1 MRRCHPSPYYSSSI
15 ITNFYHKVLHLLA
28 ACQKYDMASVQSSIR
43 AQVSRGAFPAPS
55 GADAF
60 SAYAIASAKGL
71 TPEMEYAAHLT
82 LAHPMTFEILG
93 EVLRE
98 FEGRALRDLAKFRKR
113 CRDKLKSCFE
123 SFLEACQSS
132 SNIWIS
138 CSGIDDSS
146 QSSPPRKRRSPGSSW
161 LIEFFR
167 KHLDELCDAFSKPL
181 FNPRNIRGEYLS
193 TLRAHVKSSGCVS
206 CAEVHTLKG
215 ETFCKELEDRLTQA
229 LNEVCML
236 LNSEATT
243 HPISRN

>member
-1 MRRCHPSPYYSSSI
+1 
-15 ITNFYHKVLHLLA
+15 
-28 ACQKYDMASVQSSIR
+28 MASVQSSIR
-43 AQVSRGAFPAPS
+43 AEVSHGAFPAPS

-82 LAHPMTFEILG
+82 LDHPMTFEVLG

-113 CRDKLKSCFE
+113 CRDKLVLCFE
-123 SFLEACQSS
+123 RFLEACQSS

-138 CSGIDDSS
+138 CSGIDDHSHSS
-146 QSSPPRKRRSPGSSW
+146 APRKRRSSASPW
-161 LIEFFR
+161 LIDLFR
-167 KHLDELCDAFSKPL
+167 KHLNELRDAFSKPL

-193 TLRAHVKSSGCVS
+193 TLQAHVVSSDCVS

-229 LNEVCML
+229 LKEVCTSFILPRM
-236 LNSEATT
+236 TFKT
-243 HPISRN
+243 YIT

>member
-1 MRRCHPSPYYSSSI
+1 M
-15 ITNFYHKVLHLLA
+15 V
-28 ACQKYDMASVQSSIR
+28 SVQSSIR
-43 AQVSRGAFPAPS
+43 AEISHGAFPAPS

-82 LAHPMTFEILG
+82 LDHPMTFEILG

-113 CRDKLKSCFE
+113 CRDKLVSCFE

-132 SNIWIS
+132 SNIWIL
-138 CSGIDDSS
+138 CCGIDGHSHP
-146 QSSPPRKRRSPGSSW
+146 SPPRKRQPSASPW
-161 LIEFFR
+161 LIDLFR
-167 KHLDELCDAFSKPL
+167 KHLNELRDAYSKPL

-193 TLRAHVKSSGCVS
+193 SLRAHVKSSGCDS

-229 LNEVCML
+229 LKEVCISFVL
-236 LNSEATT
+236 PRTRFKT
-243 HPISRN
+243 HII